1 MENKK
6 LLYESLLNQHRN
18 VSNQIGEIK
27 GRNFELTDVAKW
39 IEKVIDSCE
48 TYQQTFTAKKLITNF
63 AKQLRTKSPDKYW
76 RDYQYSVIWP
86 LETMVTS
93 KRQSFIDMI
102 EE

>member
-1 MENKK
+1 LFNLKKIIKMEQRSTH
-6 LLYESLLNQHRN
+6 Y
-18 VSNQIGEIK
+18 G
-27 GRNFELTDVAKW
+27 DVAKW

-48 TYQQTFTAKKLITNF
+48 TYQQTHTAKQLVTNF

-86 LETMVTS
+86 LEAMVTS
-93 KRQSFIDMI
+93 KRQSYINKI